1 MNGDRDK
8 NEGNVVNKLRIMLV
22 DDSSNLRHVIKR
34 YIASGEFGME
44 LIFFEAGDGAVA
56 MQTIQEQ
63 DVIGEPIDVIFL
75 DWMMPRVTGYEFLMQ
90 IKSMEPFKERPFIV
104 MLTAETYAEQIN
116 AIQKYNVDAYVTK
129 PFTQEDLVST
139 LMKIVDGKGLKRA
152 V

>member
-1 MNGDRDK
+1 
-8 NEGNVVNKLRIMLV
+8 
-22 DDSSNLRHVIKR
+22 
-34 YIASGEFGME
+34 ME